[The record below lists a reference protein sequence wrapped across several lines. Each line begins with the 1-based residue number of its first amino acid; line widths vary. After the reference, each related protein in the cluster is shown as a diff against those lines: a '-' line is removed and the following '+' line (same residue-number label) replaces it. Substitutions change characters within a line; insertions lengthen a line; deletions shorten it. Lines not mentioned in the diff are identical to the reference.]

1 MTGERFAQ
9 FVAKIKRLE
18 EARKRGTSDASKV
31 DLNYGNF
38 PVSDLE
44 LGC

>member
-31 DLNYGNF
+31 DLNYGIF
-38 PVSDLE
+38 PISDLE